1 MNEKQK
7 DELLKHVVGAIGAI
21 KAQFEV
27 EVIKDYEIPPLVNTK
42 TMQDI
47 GFGVKLQLNTRYD
60 YDEEMLTQWKNML
73 KADEWYISVKRNQ
86 LHVTFKVRYK
96 EDGGRRCVQ
105 GSCVAHTSPPRARRR
120 PADSISLVRQ
130 ASSAL
135 VVWRDNPQPTRNVGR
150 LCSKG
155 HRLQETTE
163 DVPEVRTMRLLH
175 GLCKDRRHERPLR
188 RLCQHWHE

>member
-7 DELLKHVVGAIGAI
+7 DELLKHVVDAIGAI

-27 EVIKDYEIPPLVNTK
+27 EVIKYYEIPPLVNTK

-60 YDEEMLTQWKNML
+60 YDEEMLTQLKNMM

-96 EDGGRRCVQ
+96 ED
-105 GSCVAHTSPPRARRR
+105 
-120 PADSISLVRQ
+120 
-130 ASSAL
+130 
-135 VVWRDNPQPTRNVGR
+135 
-150 LCSKG
+150 
-155 HRLQETTE
+155 
-163 DVPEVRTMRLLH
+163 
-175 GLCKDRRHERPLR
+175 
-188 RLCQHWHE
+188 